1 MFTETALF
9 LVVHRLEKSLNHK
22 GIALGTFLD
31 IDGAFDN
38 TSFSAIITAA
48 RERGR
53 EETSCSWFRS
63 MLESRL
69 VHTSI
74 MGSSLTA
81 KVVGGCPQRGV
92 FFSPLVESSC

>member
-38 TSFSAIITAA
+38 TSFSAIITAP
-48 RERGR
+48 
-53 EETSCSWFRS
+53 
-63 MLESRL
+63 
-69 VHTSI
+69 
-74 MGSSLTA
+74 GSADVRKPLA
-81 KVVGGCPQRGV
+81 VGSGPCLKADWYIP
-92 FFSPLVESSC
+92 PLWAAV